1 MYKVGESINMNGLVG
16 KISKVY
22 VNKKIGFNQENNR
35 EVHYNLV
42 FENVPEH
49 LRAYKNGTDKQG
61 NNLSG
66 GEKEEP

>member
-49 LRAYKNGTDKQG
+49 LIAYKNGTDKQG